1 MGSAWSGGELL
12 LLVAVVLAAM
22 NLAVAVA
29 SWWRH
34 DSLASRVTRIEERQ
48 TNALTAAECRAI
60 FERLSN
66 IEGRVNTT
74 NQLIQ
79 TIQGYLLE
87 RDE

>member
-34 DSLASRVTRIEERQ
+34 DSLASRVTRIEASQ
-48 TNALTAAECRAI
+48 ASALTSAECRGI

-74 NQLIQ
+74 NQLMQ
-79 TIQGYLLE
+79 TIQKHLLE
-87 RDE
+87 HEE